1 MSSSRI
7 WEAQQFGPLGKC
19 LSDKLRPERKYGFE
33 EEDLMRLRFEGLGFL
48 GEQEIAG
55 ILSHRLKI
63 VYCWL

>member
-33 EEDLMRLRFEGLGFL
+33 EEDLVRHRFGELGFL
-48 GEQEIAG
+48 GEQEIVG
-55 ILSHRLKI
+55 ILSRRS
-63 VYCWL
+63 

>member
-7 WEAQQFGPLGKC
+7 WEAQQFDPLGKC

-33 EEDLMRLRFEGLGFL
+33 EEDLVRHRIGGLGFL

-55 ILSHRLKI
+55 TLSHRL
-63 VYCWL
+63 